1 MSRTSEQC
9 HDALTLLP
17 EDLVANADAFRSRKP
32 RIIPLKRY
40 AAMVSGGAYGAILK

>member
-1 MSRTSEQC
+1 MTAEQF

-17 EDLVANADAFRSRKP
+17 EDVVANADAFRSCKP

-40 AAMVSGGAYGAILK
+40 AAMAACFAALLTSVI